1 MCDTFLI
8 TYMHYAIT
16 FISLGLILCWWAVSI
31 GGIGYLLLWP
41 AMSSFILFIGY
52 VGAGCQIFGKSTAGT
67 ITWAWFIHLPF
78 FVYSLL
84 VWHLV
89 RLLSREN
96 PVDKITEDFYIG
108 RRLLDRETPSGIHN
122 WVDLTAE
129 FVDTP
134 SQRTQHHYLNL
145 PILDGMVPNVDS
157 LYAAVNALEPGT
169 TFVHCAQGHGRT
181 GLFALAW
188 LAQHGLIDNVEQG
201 IVMLNKKRP
210 GIALNSVQLRFMR
223 QYLHD
228 IKNRL

>member
-1 MCDTFLI
+1 MFWFGI
-8 TYMHYAIT
+8 IIVQYAVI
-16 FISLGLILCWWAVSI
+16 FIIFGLVLCSWAVSI
-31 GGIGYLLLWP
+31 GGVGYLLFWP
-41 AMSSFILFIGY
+41 AVSSFILSIGY
-52 VGAGCQIFGKSTAGT
+52 AGAGCKVLGKSSDGT

-78 FVYSLL
+78 LVYSLV

-89 RLLSREN
+89 RLFSREN
-96 PVDKITEDFYIG
+96 SVDKVTEDFYIG

-134 SQRTQHHYLNL
+134 SQRAQHYYLNF
-145 PILDGMVPNVDS
+145 PILDGMVPDVDS

-201 IVMLNKKRP
+201 MVILNKKRP

-223 QYLHD
+223 QYLYD